1 MLVFIRFFFFL
12 VNHGYVGFA
21 EFCVLG
27 QLLLW
32 DLLFCLMGVSGYG
45 LLVGVDHGLKLFP
58 GDICFFWLQWFV
70 NVSDFTV
77 YSNQICT
84 AQMDRNDQNRAVSLN
99 CCMRCQF
106 EV

>member
-1 MLVFIRFFFFL
+1 MGFAFL
-12 VNHGYVGFA
+12 VNGCFWS
-21 EFCVLG
+21 
-27 QLLLW
+27 LL
-32 DLLFCLMGVSGYG
+32 DYG

-84 AQMDRNDQNRAVSLN
+84 AQMDRNDQNRAV
-99 CCMRCQF
+99 F
-106 EV
+106 ELLYEVSI